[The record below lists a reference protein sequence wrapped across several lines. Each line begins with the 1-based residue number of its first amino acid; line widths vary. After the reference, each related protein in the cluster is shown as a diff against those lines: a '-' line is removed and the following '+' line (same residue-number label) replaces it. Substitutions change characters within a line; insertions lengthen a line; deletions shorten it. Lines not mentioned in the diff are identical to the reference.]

1 MLSKDFAALDRKFME
16 IEGKMKRLNSIER
29 DFYLP
34 ERFGKEI
41 LADIKNALAASEKAG
56 ARKEYEQLLL
66 MNFRERVN
74 SLEVYLENQLSG
86 KREYVSELKGIDLQK
101 PDIMKVK
108 SFAESFNPQKIAYS
122 YVREVGNLFWKN
134 AITEAEI
141 EKIKDIINMFLKISF
156 ENSHLK
162 DGFKT
167 FSKYGETIE
176 ISQHSERSYHHYGK
190 VYFSVQNFQFAG
202 FYKGNK
208 YIEHPDV
215 FVAARVIGEEGLFGH
230 QGQYLTTAH
239 SSLPNFMK
247 IPSWSSPSVNECIGN
262 LGKDF
267 LADIAI
273 RDGSVEKMFSDIIP
287 ILKKENVFLKRK
299 SFIKHFVTAIQYYL
313 MDVEKSSSKDVGEY
327 LSGLT
332 GWKYFKSDFYRKSLD
347 GYYSY
352 DFLFDF
358 RDEIQKWAYLYADY
372 LSEKI
377 QKRIGKFNENEKM
390 TFLKNVMTGYWSK
403 NTFEKYVDWLLKK

>member
-1 MLSKDFAALDRKFME
+1 MISKDFAALDRKFME
-16 IEGKMKRLNSIER
+16 IEGKMKRLDSIER

-41 LADIKNALAASEKAG
+41 LADIKNAFAASENAG

-66 MNFRERVN
+66 MNFQERVN
-74 SLEVYLENQLSG
+74 SLRVYLENRLSG
-86 KREYVSELKGIDLQK
+86 KREYVSELKSIDLQK

-108 SFAESFNPQKIAYS
+108 EFAESFNPQEIAYS
-122 YVREVGNLFWKN
+122 YVMDVGDLFWKD
-134 AITEAEI
+134 ATTEAEM
-141 EKIKDIINMFLKISF
+141 EKIKELIKLFLKISF

-162 DGFKT
+162 GGFKA
-167 FSKYGETIE
+167 FGKYEETIE
-176 ISQHSERSYHHYGK
+176 ISQHAERSYHHYGK
-190 VYFSVQNFQFAG
+190 VYFSLQNFQFVG
-202 FYKGNK
+202 FYRGNK

-247 IPSWSSPSVNECIGN
+247 IPSWSSPSVNECIGD

-267 LADIAI
+267 LTDAAI
-273 RDGSVEKMFSDIIP
+273 RDGSVKKGFSYIIP
-287 ILKKENVFLKRK
+287 ILKKENIFLKRK
-299 SFIKHFVTAIQYYL
+299 AFIRQFVTAIQYYL
-313 MDVEKSSSKDVGEY
+313 MDVEKSSSEDVGNY
-327 LSGLT
+327 LSGLI
-332 GWKYFKSDFYRKSLD
+332 GWNYLKSDFYRKSLD

-352 DFLFDF
+352 DFLFNF
-358 RDEIQKWAYLYADY
+358 RDDIRKWAYLYADY

-377 QKRIGKFNENEKM
+377 QKRIVKFSGEEKM
-390 TFLKNVMTGYWSK
+390 TFLKNIMTGYWSK
-403 NTFEKYVDWLLKK
+403 NTFDKYADWLLKK

>member
-16 IEGKMKRLNSIER
+16 IDSKMKKLDSIER
-29 DFYLP
+29 DFYIP
-34 ERFGKEI
+34 VKFGKEI
-41 LADIKNALAASEKAG
+41 LVDIKNALAASEKAG
-56 ARKEYEQLLL
+56 ARKEYEHLLL

-74 SLEVYLENQLSG
+74 SLKFYLENRLSG
-86 KREYVSELKGIDLQK
+86 KREYVSELKSIDLQK

-108 SFAESFNPQKIAYS
+108 SFAESFNPQEIAYS

-134 AITEAEI
+134 AITEAEM
-141 EKIKDIINMFLKISF
+141 EKIKEIIKMFLKISF
-156 ENSHLK
+156 EKSHLR
-162 DGFKT
+162 DSIGGFG
-167 FSKYGETIE
+167 KYEKTIE

-190 VYFSVQNFQFAG
+190 VYFSVQNFQFVG
-202 FYKGNK
+202 FYRGNK

-230 QGQYLTTAH
+230 QGQYLTTAR

-247 IPSWSSPSVNECIGN
+247 SPSWSSPSVNECIGN

-267 LADIAI
+267 LTDVAI
-273 RDGSVEKMFSDIIP
+273 RDGSVEKRFLDIIP
-287 ILKKENVFLKRK
+287 ILKKENDFLKRK
-299 SFIKHFVTAIQYYL
+299 AFIRHFVTEIQYYL
-313 MDVEKSSSKDVGEY
+313 MDVEKLSSNDVGKY

-332 GWKYFKSDFYRKSLD
+332 GWNYFKSDFYRKSLD

-358 RDEIQKWAYLYADY
+358 RDDIRKWAYLYADY

-377 QKRIGKFNENEKM
+377 QKRIGKFNEDEKK
-390 TFLKNVMTGYWSK
+390 TFLKNIMTGYWSK